1 MKKAV
6 ESRVLVFDGMHSK
19 VIALDSL
26 GLAVKIF
33 PIRLEYNAIKEYE
46 LLQLLNDSKINCV
59 PKIYG
64 MVKTE
69 NAILLVKRYVSG
81 EYFSDFLEKRG
92 IMEIADVLKKL
103 IMCLHKIDRIG
114 VTIKELSSP
123 RKNIVVS
130 YGKPFII
137 DLERWVKEAK
147 KTNITQFLGFLYK
160 ATLRND
166 NIGFKLRQIINTE
179 SLLTAARRYKSSME
193 ITNILDEIFKKLI

>member
-26 GLAVKIF
+26 GLAIKIF

-46 LLQLLNDSKINCV
+46 LLQLLNDSKIDCV

-103 IMCLHKIDRIG
+103 IMCLYKIDRIG

-123 RKNIVVS
+123 RKNIVIS
-130 YGKPFII
+130 DGKPFII
-137 DLERWVKEAK
+137 DLERWVQEAK

-166 NIGFKLRQIINTE
+166 NIGSKLRQIINTE